1 MDFLT
6 YIFKNEEFIF
16 KSATACSVMKEY
28 AATNTIYEL
37 KYCNNVF

>member
-16 KSATACSVMKEY
+16 KSETACPVMKEC
-28 AATNTIYEL
+28 AATNTIYGL